1 LVENNAPAGYELLAE
16 PIPFLVTAA
25 TTTVGVDLQVKN
37 IPSNGGFQLPLTGGT
52 GTGLIYTAGV
62 LILLG
67 AVIGILRSRRSRK

>member
-1 LVENNAPAGYELLAE
+1 MENTAPAGYELLTE

-25 TTTVGVDLQVKN
+25 TTAVGVDLQVKN
-37 IPSNGGFQLPLTGGT
+37 IPSNGGFQLPFTGGT

-62 LILLG
+62 LLLLG